1 MDLTSSF
8 DKQLQQ
14 TVTALKEDLKSF
26 RTGRA
31 NPALVEQ
38 LPVDAYGGSTK
49 MKLME
54 MATITT
60 EGPAAI
66 VITPYDPSTSQDIEK
81 AILKSPLGIS
91 PQVNGAK
98 ITLRIPPMTQEQ
110 REKFVKLV
118 GQKVEEKKGI
128 VRNMRDDVRKKVKMM
143 FDSKELTEDDKYRL
157 EKEIDTHTQKIN
169 SELTSIREAKEAEIR
184 QV

>member
-14 TVTALKEDLKSF
+14 VIAALKEDLKGF

-31 NPALVEQ
+31 NPALVEP
-38 LPVDAYGGSTK
+38 LMVDAYGGSTK

-60 EGPAAI
+60 EGPSAI
-66 VITPYDPSTSQDIEK
+66 VITPYDPSTSADIEK

-118 GQKVEEKKGI
+118 GQKTEEKKGV
-128 VRNMRDDVRKKVKMM
+128 VRNQRDEVRKKIKTM
-143 FDSKELTEDDKYRL
+143 FDNKELTEDDKFRL
-157 EKEIDTHTQKIN
+157 EKEIDTITQKAN
-169 SELTSIREAKEAEIR
+169 SELASIRESKETEIR